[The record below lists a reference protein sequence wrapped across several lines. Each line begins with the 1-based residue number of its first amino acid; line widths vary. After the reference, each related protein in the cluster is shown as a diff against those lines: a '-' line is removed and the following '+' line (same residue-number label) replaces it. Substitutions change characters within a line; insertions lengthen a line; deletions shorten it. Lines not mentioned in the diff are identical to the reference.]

1 MVDTNSKD
9 MGDTFILEDVGRWAV
24 DDEKI
29 SLFTP
34 ALTLADQGSGAP
46 VLTPT
51 ALARLTLRV

>member
-1 MVDTNSKD
+1 

-29 SLFTP
+29 ILFTQ
-34 ALTLADQGSGAP
+34 AFTVANQGSDAP

-51 ALARLTLRV
+51 ALARFTLRV